1 MHLRACVCVRVCKS
15 VRLPAHHT
23 HRARLDRHTAL
34 APIHLRPEGNA
45 RAWVCAFEFPG
56 HHHEGGKGRGCVRAV
71 RRPEGNARA
80 WVCACE
86 VQAHHHEGGKGR
98 VCGQRQKSKATVNF
112 CTSLRTAPTVSSG
125 VLVRSTDTKLR
136 HENRET
142 HAGMAI
148 FAKRDRQTD
157 RQTTLEPLTIV
168 IRPNATP
175 SMTWHGLFTKSR
187 GGCIKTYAQTHTSS

>member
-1 MHLRACVCVRVCKS
+1 MCGEQLCLRACVCVRVCKS

-71 RRPEGNARA
+71 LRPEGNARA

-148 FAKRDRQTD
+148 FANPEKKLNVTHTQTD
-157 RQTTLEPLTIV
+157 DGG
-168 IRPNATP
+168 P
-175 SMTWHGLFTKSR
+175 SP
-187 GGCIKTYAQTHTSS
+187 

>member
-1 MHLRACVCVRVCKS
+1 MCGEQLCLRACVCVRVCKS

-34 APIHLRPEGNA
+34 APIHL
-45 RAWVCAFEFPG
+45 
-56 HHHEGGKGRGCVRAV
+56 
-71 RRPEGNARA
+71 RPEGNARA

-148 FAKRDRQTD
+148 FANPEKR
-157 RQTTLEPLTIV
+157 LK
-168 IRPNATP
+168 A
-175 SMTWHGLFTKSR
+175 
-187 GGCIKTYAQTHTSS
+187 

>member
-1 MHLRACVCVRVCKS
+1 MCLRACVCVRECKS

-45 RAWVCAFEFPG
+45 RAWVCAFEFQG

-71 RRPEGNARA
+71 LRPEGNARA

-98 VCGQRQKSKATVNF
+98 VCVRAPANQKRQRSCVRRATAETKSDRLF
-112 CTSLRTAPTVSSG
+112 LHLAPNSAHG
-125 VLVRSTDTKLR
+125 VLRGARAVHR
-136 HENRET
+136 HQITPRE
-142 HAGMAI
+142 
-148 FAKRDRQTD
+148 
-157 RQTTLEPLTIV
+157 
-168 IRPNATP
+168 
-175 SMTWHGLFTKSR
+175 SR
-187 GGCIKTYAQTHTSS
+187 NSRRNGNFR